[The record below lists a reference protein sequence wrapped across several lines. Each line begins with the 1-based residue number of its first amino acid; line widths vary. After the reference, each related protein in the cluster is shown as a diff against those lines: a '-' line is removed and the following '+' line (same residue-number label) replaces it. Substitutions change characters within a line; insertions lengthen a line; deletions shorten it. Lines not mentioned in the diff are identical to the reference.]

1 MTKHKI
7 NKQAFTL
14 VELIVVIT
22 ILAIL
27 WTIAFISLQWYSKDA
42 RDSVRISDVSNMKT
56 ALELFHLDS
65 WKYPLPDDG
74 ETVVYSWAIVWTQWD
89 FWTTVLSQLSRSL
102 SEIPTDP
109 VNDKK
114 YIYSVSWNKNQFEI
128 LNPLEWD
135 LALNTISQ
143 TNAASEARIPK
154 ISGEYNGLYVKIGNY
169 IVATPGLITAEAY
182 TTGDDLSNTI
192 LSSMVIEWYWNIPS
206 IWNTLS
212 NTWSISWIV
221 LSATW
226 IINKDSTDA
235 EKISVMRTIQNA
247 YTWSDLASWNLYDFI
262 LSKTS
267 DEDILALTES
277 IILDNSSSVS
287 SGWSW
292 WWSEPEVPLYV
303 FSTHTFTNCGQT
315 WGVWPNLWQCTT
327 SYSTVWD
334 ENTDYLNMTIS
345 WIQEWT
351 VPETASYTIITKWGK
366 GVDYSSYLWWNWAI
380 IQWDIDLS
388 KGEIIKILVWQQ
400 GASWW
405 WWGTFVTKSDNTPLI
420 IAGWGWGNSAYN
432 YTIVPAEIWTSW
444 WNGSNGF
451 GGTSGGWGSGYD
463 GAPWWA
469 GLTADGGT
477 SSCVHLYQVPLSF
490 INWGVGGTNCAWA
503 WWFWWWSPTDGCCM
517 GQSWPWG
524 WYSGWSAAS
533 WSSTYWWWWGS
544 YNSWVNQSNSI
555 WNAWHW
561 SVIITKL

>member
-154 ISGEYNGLYVKIGNY
+154 ISGEYNGLYVKTGNY
-169 IVATPGLITAEAY
+169 IVATPSLITAYWYISWA
-182 TTGDDLSNTI
+182 DLSTTI
-192 LSSMVIEWYWNIPS
+192 LSSMVVEWYWNIPS
-206 IWNTLS
+206 IWNSLS
-212 NTWSISWIV
+212 NTWAISWIV

-235 EKISVMRTIQNA
+235 EKISVMKTIQSA
-247 YTWSDLASWNLYDFI
+247 YTGSNLAWRDVYSFI

-267 DEDILALTES
+267 DADILALSNS
-277 IILDNSSSVS
+277 IILK
-287 SGWSW
+287 
-292 WWSEPEVPLYV
+292 EVVKPTAAV
-303 FSTHTFTNCGQT
+303 TVNWACT
-315 WGVWPNLWQCTT
+315 WLVANAVYFNDTT
-327 SYSTVWD
+327 SYSLIEAVGWTDLTAWHNATPT
-334 ENTDYLNMTIS
+334 ENTCEFKCDNSYS
-345 WIQEWT
+345 W
-351 VPETASYTIITKWGK
+351 
-366 GVDYSSYLWWNWAI
+366 
-380 IQWDIDLS
+380 
-388 KGEIIKILVWQQ
+388 
-400 GASWW
+400 
-405 WWGTFVTKSDNTPLI
+405 
-420 IAGWGWGNSAYN
+420 
-432 YTIVPAEIWTSW
+432 
-444 WNGSNGF
+444 
-451 GGTSGGWGSGYD
+451 
-463 GAPWWA
+463 
-469 GLTADGGT
+469 
-477 SSCVHLYQVPLSF
+477 
-490 INWGVGGTNCAWA
+490 
-503 WWFWWWSPTDGCCM
+503 
-517 GQSWPWG
+517 
-524 WYSGWSAAS
+524 S
-533 WSSTYWWWWGS
+533 WSSCDLVVS
-544 YNSWVNQSNSI
+544 YTWPDTGILFRDTWNSIPNWTNVYLSI
-555 WNAWHW
+555 WNYATKVLKTSDIVILWWQTTPISTSYEVTNDAGVTWTQYDWTGGSTYIDTNGLNWSMYLNWGASCWTVDGHQITSVWILCNRSTGSAISTHW
-561 SVIITKL
+561 LLSTASPF